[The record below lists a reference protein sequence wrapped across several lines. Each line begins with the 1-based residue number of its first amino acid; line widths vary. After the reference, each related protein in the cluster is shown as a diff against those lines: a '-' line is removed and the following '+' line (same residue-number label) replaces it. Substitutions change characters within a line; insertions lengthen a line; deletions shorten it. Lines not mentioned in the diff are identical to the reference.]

1 MRSQNPWLPAF
12 AALAF
17 AVLFLVSGF
26 VVPKP
31 PDIAATGVQVQLYFA
46 DHSGALTTSGYL
58 ATVAGIPFLVAI
70 AFVRRRLTTLG
81 GWTADTFFGG
91 ALVLAATASASLL
104 VQLGLALHASDVD
117 PGTAR
122 TLLDVQRF
130 LAPAVTGAVFAMA
143 VATAVAS
150 LRYDALPRGVG
161 LASAAYA
168 VYEVV
173 ESITIFGDHGA
184 FAPGDTI
191 NTIGTLAF
199 LPWFVAVAAGLSRPG
214 QDDARGALS
223 SKGALPGP

>member
-1 MRSQNPWLPAF
+1 MRSQYPWLPAF

-31 PDIAATGVQVQLYFA
+31 PDVEATGVQVQLYFA
-46 DHSGALTTSGYL
+46 DHSDALATSGYL
-58 ATVAGIPFLVAI
+58 AMVAGIPFLVAI

-104 VQLGLALHASDVD
+104 VQLGLALHAADVD

-143 VATAVAS
+143 LAVGVAS
-150 LRYDALPRGVG
+150 LRYAAFPRWVG
-161 LASAAYA
+161 LASLAYA

-199 LPWFVAVAAGLSRPG
+199 LPWFVAIAA
-214 QDDARGALS
+214 ALS
-223 SKGALPGP
+223 SKGAVERP